1 VIVHDEQKLD
11 DDAELVRAA
20 LALEQFEIRLGDVP
34 LTNSGLRPASFYAGQ
49 SHPARSAEKAEDAAK
64 THSAPER
71 VAADQPQMDYQLRSG
86 LRGDTGRPSQP
97 RSRAAIGPHTRR
109 CNVCRHPDRKAIEH
123 EFLRWRSPDK
133 IAREYGIPDHSS
145 IYRHVHATGIFAR
158 RRRAVRVALESVI
171 ECAEIVKVTASSVIK
186 AVHAYTHINEFG
198 EWIKHPTKH
207 IVIVQH
213 QNASGENAHSV
224 PNSPIAVHCHPAC
237 PDEGRERSEGSA
249 LAFSVPLEPTA
260 NTESAKLNRQTQE
273 VEHAPTH

>member
-1 VIVHDEQKLD
+1 VIVHDDQKLD
-11 DDAELVRAA
+11 DDAALVRAA
-20 LALEQFEIRLGDVP
+20 LALKQFEIRLGGVP
-34 LTNSGLRPASFYAGQ
+34 LTNSGSRPASFYAAQ
-49 SHPARSAEKAEDAAK
+49 IHPAGTTEKTEDVPKPRSAPQRAD
-64 THSAPER
+64 
-71 VAADQPQMDYQLRSG
+71 ADQPQRDYQLRGG

-97 RSRAAIGPHTRR
+97 KARAAMGPHTRR

-213 QNASGENAHSV
+213 QNVPPENKPPAPSV
-224 PNSPIAVHCHPAC
+224 T
-237 PDEGRERSEGSA
+237 
-249 LAFSVPLEPTA
+249 PT
-260 NTESAKLNRQTQE
+260 ELNRQTQE

>member
-1 VIVHDEQKLD
+1 VIVHDDQKLD
-11 DDAELVRAA
+11 DDAALVRAA
-20 LALEQFEIRLGDVP
+20 LALKQFEIRLGGVP
-34 LTNSGLRPASFYAGQ
+34 LTNSGSRPASFYAAQ
-49 SHPARSAEKAEDAAK
+49 IHPAGTTEKTEDVPKPRSAPQRAD
-64 THSAPER
+64 
-71 VAADQPQMDYQLRSG
+71 ADQPQRDYQLRGG

-97 RSRAAIGPHTRR
+97 KPRAAMGPHTRR

-213 QNASGENAHSV
+213 QNVPPENKPPAPSV
-224 PNSPIAVHCHPAC
+224 T
-237 PDEGRERSEGSA
+237 
-249 LAFSVPLEPTA
+249 PT
-260 NTESAKLNRQTQE
+260 ELNRQTQE

>member
-1 VIVHDEQKLD
+1 VDGKKKTAG
-11 DDAELVRAA
+11 DAEVVRAA
-20 LALEQFEIRLGDVP
+20 VLGEKEDRQ
-34 LTNSGLRPASFYAGQ
+34 LDAGGLPA
-49 SHPARSAEKAEDAAK
+49 P
-64 THSAPER
+64 
-71 VAADQPQMDYQLRSG
+71 
-86 LRGDTGRPSQP
+86 GRPSQP
-97 RSRAAIGPHTRR
+97 KPRAAMGPHTRR

-158 RRRAVRVALESVI
+158 RRKAVRVALESVI
-171 ECAEIVKVTASSVIK
+171 ECAEIVKVTAASVVK

-213 QNASGENAHSV
+213 QNASVENTQPA
-224 PNSPIAVHCHPAC
+224 PNQSPVAVHCHPAC
-237 PDEGRERSEGSA
+237 PDEGRAGSEGSA
-249 LAFSVPLEPTA
+249 LSISVSIDPLA
-260 NTESAKLNRQTQE
+260 NAETAKLNRQIQE

>member
-1 VIVHDEQKLD
+1 MHDEQKLD

-20 LALEQFEIRLGDVP
+20 LALKEFEIRLGGVP
-34 LTNSGLRPASFYAGQ
+34 LTNSGLGPGSPYAAQ
-49 SHPARSAEKAEDAAK
+49 SHPAGTTEKTEDVPKPRSA
-64 THSAPER
+64 PQR
-71 VAADQPQMDYQLRSG
+71 PNADRPQKDYQLRGG

-97 RSRAAIGPHTRR
+97 KPRAAMGAHTRR

-171 ECAEIVKVTASSVIK
+171 ECAEIVKVTASSVVK

-213 QNASGENAHSV
+213 QNASGENTHSA
-224 PNSPIAVHCHPAC
+224 PNESPIADHCHP
-237 PDEGRERSEGSA
+237 ERSEGSA
-249 LAFSVPLEPTA
+249 LAFSVPLDPPA
-260 NTESAKLNRQTQE
+260 NTEAAKSNRQTQE